1 MKDHF
6 EKYGDILE
14 AIISDKLTGRSK
26 GYGFITFKD
35 ADAAKKAC
43 EDPTPIINGRR
54 ANCNLAGHGGCHHDQ
69 ARPQQTPIPSPATA
83 TAAQTPWFTVGAGV
97 FMSPLP
103 KPAADHLCR
112 QQEFQQQRCSLP
124 LNNLSKTKS
133 PTLKMVRRTPSS
145 APESPR

>member
-26 GYGFITFKD
+26 GYGFVTFKD

-54 ANCNLAGHGGCHHDQ
+54 ANCNLAGHGGC
-69 ARPQQTPIPSPATA
+69 RCTFPPPSPPPL
-83 TAAQTPWFTVGAGV
+83 QPWA
-97 FMSPLP
+97 
-103 KPAADHLCR
+103 
-112 QQEFQQQRCSLP
+112 QQQH
-124 LNNLSKTKS
+124 
-133 PTLKMVRRTPSS
+133 
-145 APESPR
+145 